1 MFRQI
6 SYKTIV
12 SIVYL
17 IAVMMETIDVTIVNV
32 ALPNIQ
38 TSLYVPINLMG
49 WITNGYILALATA
62 IPVSSWLGER
72 YGTKKILL
80 IGIAVFTI
88 GSILCGISTNIYWLN
103 IARVIQGIGG
113 GMLVPV
119 GQTILFRAFDAD
131 ELPSLLS
138 KLSIPL
144 TLAPALGQTV
154 GGLIVQYLSWQW
166 IFWINLPFGLFCFFG
181 TKKWLQES
189 NVNKNKLDA
198 FGLLLSSLA
207 IFVLFYSFS
216 IVDLQSTLLQPVL
229 YFLLACV
236 LLFVFVQHEK
246 RQKEPFF
253 NLKVFSNKNFS
264 LSILASLLIFSN
276 IMGTFF
282 ISNFVFQETLGFT
295 AFEAGLTA
303 VPFCIGL
310 LIALKTLPKIY
321 PNKIGTIKLLV
332 FANVINIAGSLIMNL
347 LYSNTQLN
355 LLLFGTFFRGLGFG
369 FLIITLQTVGLSGI
383 KDELMNDA
391 SSVVTLTRYTF
402 AGFGTALFIVLSVI
416 VMNMYHISP
425 ISFKGNTPQTIAVFH
440 WLYNIATFFMILAF
454 PFILKFEKETTA
466 EIKHEK
472 DLLKHVE

>member
-12 SIVYL
+12 SVVYL

-38 TSLYVPINLMG
+38 TALYVPINLMG
-49 WITNGYILALATA
+49 WITNGYVLALATA
-62 IPVSSWLGER
+62 IPISGWLGER

-80 IGIAVFTI
+80 VGIAIFTI
-88 GSILCGISTNIYWLN
+88 ASMACGLSTNIHTLN

-119 GQTILFRAFDAD
+119 GQTILFRAFDSD

-144 TLAPALGQTV
+144 TLAPALGQTM

-189 NVNKNKLDA
+189 KTTKNKLDI
-198 FGLLLSSLA
+198 FGLLLSSIA

-216 IVDLQSTLLQPVL
+216 IIDFQATLTKPVL
-229 YFLLACV
+229 YFVSACV
-236 LLFVFVQHEK
+236 LLFGFVLYEK
-246 RQKEPFF
+246 RQEAPFF

-264 LSILASLLIFSN
+264 LSILCSLLIFSN

-321 PNKIGTIKLLV
+321 PDKIGTVKLLV
-332 FANVINIAGSLIMNL
+332 FANSINIIGSLLMNF
-347 LYSNTQLN
+347 LYSNEQFN
-355 LLLFGTFFRGLGFG
+355 LLLFGTFLRGLGFG

-383 KDELMNDA
+383 KDDLMNDA
-391 SSVVTLTRYTF
+391 SSVITLTRYTF

-416 VMNMYHISP
+416 FMNIYTITP
-425 ISFKGNTPQTIAVFH
+425 VSFKGNTPQTIAVFH
-440 WLYNIATFFMILAF
+440 WLYNIATVFMILSF
-454 PFILKFEKETTA
+454 PFILQLKKETNVEKQHEKES
-466 EIKHEK
+466 
-472 DLLKHVE
+472 LKYIE